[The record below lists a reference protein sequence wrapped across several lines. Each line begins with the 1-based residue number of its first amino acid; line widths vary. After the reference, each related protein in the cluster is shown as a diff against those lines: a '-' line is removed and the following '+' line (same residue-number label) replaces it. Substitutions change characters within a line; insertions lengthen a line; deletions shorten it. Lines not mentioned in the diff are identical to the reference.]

1 MAKRPSTPPATAPAE
16 RDGPFWLVCGD
27 EYLVA
32 RHARELANRLCPP
45 DRQALGLEVI
55 EGRSHNKH
63 ADLAIR
69 AVQQCRSA
77 LNTVGFFGGAKTI
90 WLRDVDFFFDGVVGR
105 QVAVKEEVAL
115 LVADLKRG
123 LLDGQQ
129 LVLSATK
136 VDRRS
141 ALFKTCQT
149 LGTVREFA
157 LPDKPWEREKYARE
171 VLRTMAEEVGLE
183 AGGPVLDAFIGKAGT
198 ETLALHAEIE
208 KLKTYLGDRKKI
220 TEEDVRLVVSP
231 GREAA
236 GWDLSDAL
244 GERNLDK
251 TIETYRQL
259 VFQGEEPFVLLMGLH
274 TRIRELLVLRIC
286 LDQGWLRTHGEPP
299 WLKAEWLGAGEA
311 EPLFA
316 ALPEGLRPA
325 ALNPWRA
332 GRLAAQALKYT
343 RAELT
348 RAQHLLLE
356 THAAIL
362 QAAAGPAPKLLVE
375 VGLIQILKGKSDAA

>member
-1 MAKRPSTPPATAPAE
+1 MAKRPSSTKPAPTE
-16 RDGPFWLVCGD
+16 RDGPVWLVCGD
-27 EYLVA
+27 EFLVT
-32 RHARELANRLCPP
+32 RHARELVNRLCPP
-45 DRQALGLEVI
+45 EQQVLGLEVV

-63 ADLAIR
+63 SDLAIR

-77 LNTVGFFGGAKTI
+77 LNTMGFFGGSKTV
-90 WLRDVDFFFDGVVGR
+90 WLRDADFFYEGYVGR
-105 QVAVKEEVAL
+105 QVAVKAEVAL
-115 LVADLKRG
+115 LVEDIKRG
-123 LLDGQQ
+123 LLEGQQ

-141 ALFKTCQT
+141 ALFKACQAQ
-149 LGTVREFA
+149 GTVREFA
-157 LPDKPWEREKYARE
+157 LPDKPWEREKYART
-171 VLRTMAEEVGLE
+171 VLQSMLEEAGLE
-183 AGGPVLDAFIGKAGT
+183 AGGVVLDAFIGKAGA

-220 TEEDVRLVVSP
+220 TEEDVRLIVSP

-236 GWDLSDAL
+236 GWDLADAF

-259 VFQGEEPFVLLMGLH
+259 IFQGEEPFVLIMGLH
-274 TRIRELLVLRIC
+274 SRVRELMVLRIC
-286 LDQGWLRTHGEPP
+286 LDQGWLRVQGEAP

-311 EPLFA
+311 DPVIA
-316 ALPEGLRPA
+316 ALPENLRPSD
-325 ALNPWRA
+325 LNPWRA
-332 GRLAAQALKYT
+332 GRLAAQARRYT
-343 RAELT
+343 RAELV

-362 QAAAGPAPKLLVE
+362 QSAAGPAPKLLVE
-375 VGLIQILKGKSDAA
+375 VGLIQIMKGKLDAA